1 MQQVRGTS
9 YEVFS
14 THLEA
19 LPTVSSEPVVGTLR
33 KDLNI
38 SFAFTPSYL
47 NTTVTA
53 KKHFAAAQANTTE
66 ASPANEVSCDLSDQS
81 SSSASLVIYTPPD
94 SGTENDNMASTA
106 GNKAASPSLPAGTG
120 LEAGDM
126 SFTITTTHSPKPV
139 LQDPSAANISK
150 REYIYFLPYPL
161 PPNTEIPYSIHLP
174 HKNPL
179 NLPSHQFE
187 PTSTLVLTSPNH
199 TFVDVRIYKSFSK
212 LNKNKNANTP
222 SLLLSTESTNQGNS
236 AHLDWAFAGTS
247 TSVPVTPPP
256 TGPQHGKSAK
266 KVTNETWSNVT
277 HSTWTHWLDSRFPV
291 GHKDI
296 PVDEGD
302 MYPIAP
308 GLTLEVGHGYHPA
321 LGAVKTH
328 EEMWRDVDAESTEK
342 SGSKTCIVMRCQH
355 DGPGVRG
362 VVVRLG
368 QYCQGIVMWGDK
380 VTVERW
386 EWHNA
391 KDNKDVVG
399 GKTAKEEVNP
409 WKRTVRVGDGFLP
422 CGVTFR
428 PEILSVGAVVKFQ
441 DFEWVVEECW
451 EWK

>member
-1 MQQVRGTS
+1 MVLKA
-9 YEVFS
+9 EN
-14 THLEA
+14 
-19 LPTVSSEPVVGTLR
+19 PV
-33 KDLNI
+33 
-38 SFAFTPSYL
+38 AQ
-47 NTTVTA
+47 
-53 KKHFAAAQANTTE
+53 AQANTAE
-66 ASPANEVSCDLSDQS
+66 VLPADEVPCDLSDQS
-81 SSSASLVIYTPPD
+81 SSSTSPIIYTPPD
-94 SGTENDNMASTA
+94 SGTETENMASTA
-106 GNKAASPSLPAGTG
+106 GNKGASPSPQAPKIPDDGG
-120 LEAGDM
+120 G
-126 SFTITTTHSPKPV
+126 SFTITTTHGPKPV
-139 LQDPSAANISK
+139 LQDPSATNISK

-161 PPNTEIPYSIHLP
+161 PPNTETPYSIHLP

-212 LNKNKNANTP
+212 DAISSNSAGPAPIK
-222 SLLLSTESTNQGNS
+222 ESTNVGNS
-236 AHLDWAFAGTS
+236 AHLDWAFTGTS
-247 TSVPVTPPP
+247 TSVPITPPP

-266 KVTNETWSNVT
+266 KLKEETWVNVT

-291 GHKDI
+291 GHKNI

-308 GLTLEVGHGYHPA
+308 GLTLEHGHGYHPA

-328 EEMWRDVDAESTEK
+328 EEMWRDIDAVSTNEK
-342 SGSKTCIVMRCQH
+342 GSMVCVVMRCQADH
-355 DGPGVRG
+355 AGVRG

-368 QYCQGIVMWGDK
+368 QYCQGILMWGDK

-386 EWHNA
+386 EWENGEG
-391 KDNKDVVG
+391 KTGKEKVGVNG
-399 GKTAKEEVNP
+399 GKSEIEKWN
-409 WKRTVRVGDGFLP
+409 RTVRVGDGFLP

-441 DFEWVVEECW
+441 DFEWKVEECW

>member
-1 MQQVRGTS
+1 MVLKAKN
-9 YEVFS
+9 
-14 THLEA
+14 HL
-19 LPTVSSEPVVGTLR
+19 
-33 KDLNI
+33 
-38 SFAFTPSYL
+38 
-47 NTTVTA
+47 
-53 KKHFAAAQANTTE
+53 AAAQANTTE

-81 SSSASLVIYTPPD
+81 SCSASPVIYTPPD
-94 SGTENDNMASTA
+94 SGTETDNMTSTA
-106 GNKAASPSLPAGTG
+106 GNKSALPSLQAPKQPNDGG
-120 LEAGDM
+120 G
-126 SFTITTTHSPKPV
+126 SFTITTTHGPKPV
-139 LQDPSAANISK
+139 LQDPSAANVSK

-174 HKNPL
+174 QKNPL

-212 LNKNKNANTP
+212 TSEDKNATDTTP
-222 SLLLSTESTNQGNS
+222 LPSTESTNQGNS
-236 AHLDWAFAGTS
+236 AHLDWAFTGTS
-247 TSVPVTPPP
+247 TSVPITPSP

-266 KVTNETWSNVT
+266 KIAAETWVNVT

-308 GLTLEVGHGYHPA
+308 GLTLEHGHGYHPA

-328 EEMWRDVDAESTEK
+328 EEMWRDVDVASTNEK
-342 SGSKTCIVMRCQH
+342 GSMVCVVMRCQADH
-355 DGPGVRG
+355 ADVRG

-368 QYCQGIVMWGDK
+368 QFCQGILMWGDK

-386 EWHNA
+386 EWEDEKVKTVGETA
-391 KDNKDVVG
+391 EVKVG
-399 GKTAKEEVNP
+399 GNSGKSEVEKWN
-409 WKRTVRVGDGFLP
+409 RTVRVGDDFLP
-422 CGVTFR
+422 CGVAFR
-428 PEILSVGAVVKFQ
+428 PEILSVGAVIKFQ
-441 DFEWVVEECW
+441 DFEWVIEECW